1 MLSPQSGGLDA
12 TDRQLVVA
20 VMERVDPD
28 VARLQLLD
36 RAVGF
41 DKIACPD
48 GGAETVHAVVR
59 LFDRFVQVVEL
70 EDRQDR
76 PNLRLAHDSRVPR
89 RILDKRWQIEVAAR
103 ETVAFWTRS
112 SDGDLCA

>member
-12 TDRQLVVA
+12 TERQFVVA
-20 VMERVDPD
+20 VMQRVEPD

-36 RAVGF
+36 RTVGF

-59 LFDRFVQVVEL
+59 LFDRLVQVVEL
-70 EDRQDR
+70 EDRQDWAEH
-76 PNLRLAHDSRVPR
+76 LLAHDSRVPR
-89 RILDKRWQIEVAAR
+89 RILDKRWQVEVAAR
-103 ETVAFWTRS
+103 ETVA
-112 SDGDLCA
+112 